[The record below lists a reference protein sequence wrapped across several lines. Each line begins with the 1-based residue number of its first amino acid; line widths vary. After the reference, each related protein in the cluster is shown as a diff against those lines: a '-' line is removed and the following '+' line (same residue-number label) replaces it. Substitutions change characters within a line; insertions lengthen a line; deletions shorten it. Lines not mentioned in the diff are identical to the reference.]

1 MKILIAFDNS
11 SASRQALLFSL
22 KFRPVVEE
30 YIVAYVMP
38 QIVGA
43 APTFDAYVP
52 ATVYERQEQNAE
64 TILDSARELVKD
76 SGINLTLVKIDAA
89 GDQVA
94 RALYRNALERGADL
108 IITGTRKLT
117 GLSRVLLGSVSSELI
132 KVSRIPV
139 LVVPPP
145 PE

>member
-1 MKILIAFDNS
+1 M
-11 SASRQALLFSL
+11 
-22 KFRPVVEE
+22 
-30 YIVAYVMP
+30 
-38 QIVGA
+38 
-43 APTFDAYVP
+43 
-52 ATVYERQEQNAE
+52 
-64 TILDSARELVKD
+64 
-76 SGINLTLVKIDAA
+76 
-89 GDQVA
+89 
-94 RALYRNALERGADL
+94 

>member
-1 MKILIAFDNS
+1 M
-11 SASRQALLFSL
+11 
-22 KFRPVVEE
+22 VEE
-30 YIVAYVMP
+30 YIVAYVMPP

-94 RALYRNALERGADL
+94 RALYRNALERGGADL